1 MGFEKASKCKCKC
14 KCKCGSVL
22 HFIFILGWRS
32 LTGMANMHNA
42 KRALSP
48 MINIIGEMS
57 TWHRSADALLAMD
70 IEKVASAVSGLVK
83 TCNRP
88 DRVVQV
94 QLMLQKHRL

>member
-1 MGFEKASKCKCKC
+1 
-14 KCKCGSVL
+14 
-22 HFIFILGWRS
+22 
-32 LTGMANMHNA
+32 MANMHNA